1 MFGDALRQD
10 ETGSAPQI
18 TRAKADVNQCSRWRW
33 HRIGGYG
40 SNKGRV
46 QGTAYVAARMKRDH
60 PSYAADFA
68 AGKHSSKRV
77 KPQSPSRHCSIIRLG
92 RPGQK
97 AVFATVGGFV
107 GQPRYQN
114 LID

>member
-46 QGTAYVAARMKRDH
+46 QGTAYLAARMKRDH
-60 PSYAADFA
+60 PSYAAVFA
-68 AGKHSSKRV
+68 AGKHSSTRQAAIALTALFDYTTRAAGSK
-77 KPQSPSRHCSIIRLG
+77 SRFCDRRRICRSAPIS
-92 RPGQK
+92 K
-97 AVFATVGGFV
+97 F
-107 GQPRYQN
+107 N
-114 LID
+114 